1 MTLISPLDQTDLD
14 LYCSLKGLSD
24 LSPAH
29 VRQHAPDALLM
40 WRDQDRL
47 LGRASLW
54 WNRVPELPDEQVG
67 LIGHY
72 AAYDSHAATTVLGEA
87 CRTLAVQGCSVA
99 IGPMDGSTWRR
110 YRLLSERGA
119 APPFFLEPDNPDDWP
134 LHFEAAG
141 FHALAQYFS
150 SINEDNAHCKDR
162 SALTERLARRGYVLR
177 ALAGQDLEA
186 ELRRLWQLTSA
197 AFRDNFLYVPIDE
210 AEFLAM
216 YTPLLAK
223 LSPDLV
229 VIVELRGEPVAFCL
243 AVPDLLQAGRGE
255 PVDTVIVKSIAVL
268 PAHQGK
274 GLAAAMLTRIN
285 QTARALGMHRT
296 IHALMHEANASRKL
310 DGALMRDFRRYTLYA
325 RAL

>member
-24 LSPAH
+24 LSPAQ

-47 LGRASLW
+47 LARASLW
-54 WNRVPELPDEQVG
+54 WKRVPELPDEQVG

-162 SALTERLARRGYVLR
+162 SALTERLAQRGYVLR

-285 QTARALGMHRT
+285 QTARTLGMHRT